1 MESNGQ
7 TRPGTWKKRKHILKK
22 VQSNFAFFDQ
32 LLLFGNKPKKLTYA
46 SFWDQ
51 KLANNIEK
59 GDLGKRLECAWSTQ
73 MLDFILICYEN
84 KN

>member
-22 VQSNFAFFDQ
+22 VQSNFAFFGQ

-59 GDLGKRLECAWSTQ
+59 GDLGKRSL
-73 MLDFILICYEN
+73 ILMTTHVTD
-84 KN
+84 KTVTSM